1 LAAQTLWDARNE
13 RGQGAAMIFGSAFLD
28 IEEEVEFTKV
38 PRGRKVPH

>member
-1 LAAQTLWDARNE
+1 
-13 RGQGAAMIFGSAFLD
+13 MIFGSAFLD